1 MGRPLKTTDAELPDW
16 AKAHKPLP
24 KDEGLQTFID
34 KLREEF
40 RQRVR
45 AYQEAHP
52 ERKRAGKRDF

>member
-24 KDEGLQTFID
+24 KDEGLQIFID

-40 RQRVR
+40 RQRVQ
-45 AYQEAHP
+45 AYKEAHP
-52 ERKRAGKRDF
+52 KPELAE

>member
-1 MGRPLKTTDAELPDW
+1 MGCPLKKTTDAEFPDW

-24 KDEGLQTFID
+24 KDEGLAVFID

-45 AYQEAHP
+45 AYKEAHLEP
-52 ERKRAGKRDF
+52 EQAE

>member
-1 MGRPLKTTDAELPDW
+1 MGCPLKTTDAELPDW

-52 ERKRAGKRDF
+52 EQKLAGKRDF